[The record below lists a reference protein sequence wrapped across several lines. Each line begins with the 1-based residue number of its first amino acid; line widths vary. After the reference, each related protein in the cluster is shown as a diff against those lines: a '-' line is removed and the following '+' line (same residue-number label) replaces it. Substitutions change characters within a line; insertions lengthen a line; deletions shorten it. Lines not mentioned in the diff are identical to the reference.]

1 MAKEFT
7 LSKFKDKVDLVNSEI
22 IKVVSGEPAKLYD
35 ASNHLFKEEAGG
47 KRIRPIL
54 CLLSSEAAGG
64 KTGDALLTA
73 VATELIHTFT
83 LIHDDI
89 MDNDELRRNLPSV
102 HVVYGNTTAILAGD
116 LLFAKAFEICD
127 KRVSGVLAHAASE
140 ICEGQEMDMA
150 FEKRNTVTEDEY
162 MTMIKKKTAVLIEAS
177 TKSGAILG
185 NASGAKIEALASYGT
200 NIGYAFQIHD
210 DILDLVG
217 DEKKIG
223 KPVGSDIAESK
234 KTLIAVKAM
243 ELLKAGERN
252 EFMEILNKQEKT
264 DADINRAVELIKKCG
279 AIDYCKN
286 KEAHVIE
293 RAKKSLDVLPDSPA
307 KQDLLNIA
315 DFIIKR
321 DR

>member
-1 MAKEFT
+1 MAKEFSF
-7 LSKFKDKVDLVNSEI
+7 SKFKDKVDLINSEI
-22 IKVVSGEPAKLYD
+22 IRVVSGDPKKLYA
-35 ASNHLFKEEAGG
+35 ASNHLFKEDAGG

-54 CLLSSEAAGG
+54 CLLSCEAVGG
-64 KTGDALLTA
+64 RVSDALSTA
-73 VATELIHTFT
+73 VATELVHTFT

-127 KRVSGVLAHAASE
+127 KRVPGILGRASSE

-150 FEKRNTVTEDEY
+150 FEERNDVPEDEY
-162 MTMIKKKTAVLIEAS
+162 MTMIKKKTAALIKAS

-185 NASGAKIEALASYGT
+185 NAPDEEIEAMAAYGI

-210 DILDLVG
+210 DILDLIG
-217 DEKKIG
+217 DEKRIG
-223 KPVGSDIAESK
+223 KPVGSDIAEGK
-234 KTLIAVKAM
+234 KTLIAIKAM
-243 ELLKAGERN
+243 ELLKTNERN
-252 EFMEILNKQEKT
+252 EFIGILNKKEKT
-264 DADINRAVELIKKCG
+264 SSDINRAVELIKKCG

-286 KEAHVIE
+286 KEAQVIE
-293 RAKKSLDVLPDSPA
+293 RAKKSLYVLPDSPA

-321 DR
+321 EG